1 MESQLWPCFCVW
13 LGDRNP
19 SRQEEDTAL
28 LTCCPEKNNKALQ
41 KPLSGGVK
49 VPARQAGLSPTK
61 RSPALRALET
71 PGTGFRG
78 FLPSPPLSF
87 PSLSLTVSQ
96 ADPGWHLGGKFVFG
110 GPTSL
115 NRLLSPD
122 AWPPPHWSLSPFS
135 AQACVCAH
143 THAHTHICTHTHPHT
158 HTSHLFKLSSGNCW
172 YQIIGMIGVYS
183 SQCRGLPEW
192 R

>member
-1 MESQLWPCFCVW
+1 MKEVKLVLAICFYLSHWGLHESQLWPCFCVW

-19 SRQEEDTAL
+19 SWQEENTAL

-41 KPLSGGVK
+41 KPLSGGVN

-61 RSPALRALET
+61 PSPALRALET

-110 GPTSL
+110 GPTSF
-115 NRLLSPD
+115 NCLLSPD

-143 THAHTHICTHTHPHT
+143 THAHTHTYAHTHTHKP
-158 HTSHLFKLSSGNCW
+158 L
-172 YQIIGMIGVYS
+172 V
-183 SQCRGLPEW
+183 
-192 R
+192 